1 MYKFLQYFKTFMNI
15 QYPGSSK
22 TNYTSDDIRRYNLV
36 NYIALISGLTIII
49 YVIICSVLDFQL
61 FRHAV
66 FFLSICSITTFG
78 IIFINKSGH
87 YKFAKL
93 FIAVFFPVFLTYFST
108 VIFSKNPGFHVFLLL
123 SAFIPLFMWSS
134 KEKKYFFIF
143 IPINIFLYLII
154 EFFPPFFIAEINL
167 PLEYITLLKS
177 TNIIICFMCFGL
189 AIGIYQ
195 VYANNKEKQLFNQ
208 KEKLRISQAHKDK
221 IHSIIA
227 HDIRGPVEGFSSITE
242 YLIENYENFNDEK
255 KMKFLNEI
263 NKSMNSIK
271 SLLENLLDWSKAHSD
286 LIKKNFTDIKV
297 LVIIQD
303 VIKLLNNQIKKKK
316 IIIDIDITPE
326 IQVNAYSHMVSTIF
340 RNLIFNAIKYT
351 PDNGNI
357 SISADKINSKVKFCI
372 ADSGVGMSES
382 DIIKVFNFQKIYTT
396 LGTNNEKGSGF
407 GLLLCKE
414 FIEKNNGEIWVET
427 ELGKGSKFYFTLN
440 GSLKEENRQN
450 II

>member
-1 MYKFLQYFKTFMNI
+1 MYKFLQYLKAFIGI

-22 TNYTSDDIRRYNLV
+22 TNYTSAGIRRYSFV
-36 NYIALISGLTIII
+36 NYIVLTSILIMII
-49 YVIICSVLDFQL
+49 YIVICSVLDFQL
-61 FRHAV
+61 LKQAV
-66 FFLSICSITTFG
+66 LFFSICILTAFG
-78 IIFINKSGH
+78 IVFINKSGH

-93 FIAVFFPVFLTYFST
+93 LIAVFFPSFIIYIST
-108 VIFSKNPGFHVFLLL
+108 VLFSKNIGFHIFLLL

-143 IPINIFLYLII
+143 IPINIFIYLII
-154 EFFPPFFIAEINL
+154 EFFPPFFNAEINL
-167 PLEYITLLKS
+167 PSEYTALLKS
-177 TNIIICFMCFGL
+177 TNIIICFLCFGL

-195 VYANNKEKQLFNQ
+195 VYANNNEKKLYNQ

-227 HDIRGPVEGFSSITE
+227 HDIHSPVEGFSSITE
-242 YLIENYENFNDEK
+242 YLIENYEIFNDK
-255 KMKFLNEI
+255 KKIKFLVEM
-263 NKSMNSIK
+263 NKSANSIK
-271 SLLENLLDWSKAHSD
+271 TLLGNLLDWSKAHSG
-286 LIKKNFTDIKV
+286 LIEKNLTDIPV

-303 VIKLLNNQIKKKK
+303 VIKLLDNQIKKKK
-316 IIIDIDITPE
+316 IIIDIYITPE
-326 IQVNAYSHMVSTIF
+326 SQVNAYLHMVSTIF

-357 SISADKINSKVKFCI
+357 SISADKVDSKVEFCI

-382 DIIKVFNFQKIYTT
+382 EKLKVFNFQKIYTT

-414 FIEKNNGEIWVET
+414 FIEKNHGKIWVET

-440 GSLKEENRQN
+440 GSLKEESPKD